1 MKSGK
6 SRKELHAESSADHD
20 TCIICGSGNPL
31 GLKLKFDFPEDGLAE
46 CEFMPKFAY
55 EGYKGFLQGGVSA
68 ALLDGIMTNCLFS
81 HGIRAF
87 TAEMTIKYR
96 LPVRC
101 GRKILLRAR
110 VEKSYNPL
118 HILSAS
124 LNQEGKE
131 AVSAT
136 AKFMESPLLKAI
148 KT

>member
-1 MKSGK
+1 
-6 SRKELHAESSADHD
+6 
-20 TCIICGSGNPL
+20 
-31 GLKLKFDFPEDGLAE
+31 
-46 CEFMPKFAY
+46 
-55 EGYKGFLQGGVSA
+55 
-68 ALLDGIMTNCLFS
+68 
-81 HGIRAF
+81 
-87 TAEMTIKYR
+87 MTIKYR

>member
-81 HGIRAF
+81 HGHPRLYRGDDDKIQ
-87 TAEMTIKYR
+87 TAGALRTEDPAPGPRREVLQPPAYS
-96 LPVRC
+96 LGFFEP
-101 GRKILLRAR
+101 GRERGRFSDGQI
-110 VEKSYNPL
+110 
-118 HILSAS
+118 H
-124 LNQEGKE
+124 GK
-131 AVSAT
+131 
-136 AKFMESPLLKAI
+136 PPP
-148 KT
+148 